1 MKKAVT
7 GRSTL
12 FPQVQRGAG
21 RCKAPP
27 GEAEGGPRASAHN
40 RAEPSVSAGVLPA
53 LWAMECGRG
62 ASEFRWYRGEIRPE
76 AEEASGLFYYL
87 GIAEPLQTENS
98 GATQCVGT
106 HGNLIPP
113 INEEDGEHE
122 AI

>member
-1 MKKAVT
+1 MVQGPPAAR
-7 GRSTL
+7 GRSS
-12 FPQVQRGAG
+12 RSS
-21 RCKAPP
+21 
-27 GEAEGGPRASAHN
+27 GPEYSRA
-40 RAEPSVSAGVLPA
+40 RRVLPLA
-53 LWAMECGRG
+53 RQERLHGFMG
-62 ASEFRWYRGEIRPE
+62 EFRWYRGEIRPE
-76 AEEASGLFYYL
+76 AEEASGLFYYM

>member
-62 ASEFRWYRGEIRPE
+62 ASEFRGYRGEIRPE
-76 AEEASGLFYYL
+76 AERLQGFFIIWALQSLCRPKIAERRSASGH
-87 GIAEPLQTENS
+87 T
-98 GATQCVGT
+98 
-106 HGNLIPP
+106 
-113 INEEDGEHE
+113 

>member
-1 MKKAVT
+1 M
-7 GRSTL
+7 
-12 FPQVQRGAG
+12 
-21 RCKAPP
+21 
-27 GEAEGGPRASAHN
+27 
-40 RAEPSVSAGVLPA
+40 
-53 LWAMECGRG
+53 
-62 ASEFRWYRGEIRPE
+62 
-76 AEEASGLFYYL
+76 